1 MKILRIFL
9 IFFTTV
15 FTHQALAETES
26 ACKRNSDGE
35 IIVANDNGQNI
46 VTDIEENTGDS
57 CKEAPDFYK
66 LKFYRFGLCKSNPI
80 ANSTNDFSS
89 CSYFVFVSLSEIWYN
104 ILKMAVFIPHPASF
118 DPLTSIVSQH
128 RFS

>member
-9 IFFTTV
+9 ISITTL
-15 FTHQALAETES
+15 FTHQAFAETEA

-57 CKEAPDFYK
+57 CKEALIFIE
-66 LKFYRFGLCKSNPI
+66 LNFIGLVCVNQ
-80 ANSTNDFSS
+80 T
-89 CSYFVFVSLSEIWYN
+89 L
-104 ILKMAVFIPHPASF
+104 
-118 DPLTSIVSQH
+118 
-128 RFS
+128 

>member
-9 IFFTTV
+9 ISITTL
-15 FTHQALAETES
+15 FTHQALAETEA

-35 IIVANDNGQNI
+35 IIVANGNGQNI

-57 CKEAPDFYK
+57 CKEAPDFYR

-89 CSYFVFVSLSEIWYN
+89 CSYLVNSDIGVSHV
-104 ILKMAVFIPHPASF
+104 ILIQALHY
-118 DPLTSIVSQH
+118 
-128 RFS
+128 